1 MTRINISYVTD
12 CCDYKIYKLFPCAL
26 KQGLQQLLA
35 IIRCRYSSRTNQTTQ
50 VSQRRYFGGQNF
62 HIVEFAKTLAYN
74 IKIQYKC
81 MYGQTNCF
89 RVLFSSY
96 CRQGLFTEL
105 SQGRHFGGPNFHIV
119 EFAKT
124 LAHNVKIQSKFI
136 YGFILY
142 YCITDLVLFNC

>member
-12 CCDYKIYKLFPCAL
+12 CCDYTIYKLFPCAL
-26 KQGLQQLLA
+26 KQGLQQLLP

-81 MYGQTNCF
+81 MYGQTNYC
-89 RVLFSSY
+89 RVLFCSY
-96 CRQGLFTEL
+96 CRQGL
-105 SQGRHFGGPNFHIV
+105 SQGRHIGGPNFHLV